1 MKKLF
6 FLIFFLFPFS
16 LYAGD
21 IQVFKNGIKYTELS
35 RDFTNTVS
43 VNILTEG
50 GLVTENEKNSGIG
63 SLTAIVWIKSNK
75 ILETTEFYG
84 ASINAKLTPYSF
96 DIILSS
102 PTDVA
107 DKLLKDFEKF
117 LLKPKFS
124 KDIFEKEKEIYIQ
137 GLLASQDN
145 PNHIASENYN
155 KLSYQGTPYA
165 KSIYGTI
172 ETVKNITL
180 KDIEEYY
187 KNNMQGN
194 RMYVS
199 VAGNYSK
206 DFQNKLEKIIS
217 KIPAG
222 SSFVNDCKNTEITED
237 RRKEDTDSRI
247 KQAKLFVAYTAPEAS
262 SKDYPALKVL
272 TELLGG
278 RMSSRYFVEIRKNSG
293 YAYSVYSA
301 YPSRKCKSRFITS
314 IGLDYKNVD
323 EALKK
328 LDSINKNLHKTLTDD
343 EFEKSKNAMLGSVLM
358 ESQTNKSIS
367 WYRGFFML
375 MGLGADYYE
384 KYFET
389 LQNIK
394 KDDLIR
400 VSKILQDKKVV
411 YILKPE

>member
-343 EFEKSKNAMLGSVLM
+343 EVEKSKNAMLGSVLM